1 METRANHV
9 LIGLFTLL
17 VAFGLVLF
25 ALWAAKYSSDKNFN
39 EYDVVFKESVTG
51 LGNGGIV
58 QYNGIAVGEVR
69 KLWLD
74 PKDPNRV
81 IVRIRVGAETPV
93 KVDTKAKLAF
103 IGLTGVAQ
111 IQLSG
116 GSGKSADLK
125 PIGDQ
130 RIAVIHAEESALNKL
145 FNSAEDITTTA
156 AEMLL
161 RLNRMLSEENVAR
174 ITATL
179 DHLESITGTVDAQ
192 KKDIAEILRNA
203 RDATAKLDR
212 TLANAEGAMGK
223 VDATMVSVQ
232 KDLPV
237 VLAKLDKTLSE
248 FEALGRNANGLLVD
262 NRDGINS
269 LGRDGLTQ
277 IGPTLSELRGLV
289 RQLNKLSA
297 RLEHNPAGFILGRGK
312 PEEFT
317 P

>member
-39 EYDVVFKESVTG
+39 EYDVVFRESVTG
-51 LGNGGIV
+51 LGTGGVV

-81 IVRIRVGAETPV
+81 YVRIRVGAETPV

-125 PIGDQ
+125 PVGDQ
-130 RIAVIHAEESALNKL
+130 RVAVIHAEESAINKL

-179 DHLESITGTVDAQ
+179 DHIESITGTVDAQ
-192 KKDIAEILRNA
+192 KKDIADILRSA

-212 TLANAEGAMGK
+212 TLANAEGAVAK
-223 VDATMVSVQ
+223 VDVTMVAVQ

-237 VLAKLDKTLSE
+237 VLAKLDKALTQ
-248 FEALGRNANGLLVD
+248 FEALGRNANSLIAD
-262 NRDGINS
+262 NRDGLDS
-269 LGRDGLTQ
+269 LGSDGLNQ
-277 IGPTLSELRGLV
+277 VGPALQEMRGLV
-289 RQLNKLSA
+289 RQLNRISA
-297 RLEHNPAGFILGRGK
+297 RMERNAASFVLGRDQ
-312 PEEFT
+312 PQEFR